1 MPFVRVELLGRF
13 DVTVDGALTGAG
25 TLGRRQASA
34 LLKLLALDPG
44 HAMHRERLLDLL
56 WPDDQLDEALPKLHK
71 AAHYARRACDH
82 VDAVVFR
89 GDLVQ
94 LFPGSEIVVDAEHFE
109 GLARRALELHDTAS
123 ARMALTIYRGELL
136 PQDRYEDWADAA
148 RDHLADLHLQLLR
161 LAERW
166 EELVVLDPGDE
177 HAHLEVMRRHLA
189 AGDRHAALR
198 QFERL
203 DRALR
208 QELGVAPSE
217 EAKRLRARALA
228 DEPAAPT
235 RSDDA
240 SAPLPGRE
248 QQFAL
253 IDGLLTDAEAGH
265 ERIVLVTGPPGVGT
279 STLLSAWRRAAE
291 RRGFRTAVGAA
302 VPAEG
307 SWPYAPITE
316 AITDLCRRH
325 PWLVERLDAPFREEI
340 ERVMA
345 SLPSPWSGAD
355 AHQRLFVA
363 TAALFRLAAADG
375 GLFLA
380 LDDLHEADDASLRL
394 AQHLVRALHGERAV
408 LAFGMK
414 TGHSLPAAV
423 VDLDHRLRTRSGA
436 LSVELGPLTRPA
448 VDAIVRRRLPDADSE
463 TVTRIAEL
471 SGGLPFAV
479 ADLTRRAAEDPDW
492 ERHAEAGALASIPPA
507 TLGALQRFAVLG
519 PGFGTDDAVAA
530 TGGDEAAAYAS
541 LDDSIASGMIER
553 TDIGYRFRHELVR
566 KAVLAA
572 LPAHRIRLVHR
583 EIGEQL
589 AAGGAAP
596 ARVGHHLLEAGEPRR
611 AVPYLLD
618 AAEGEA
624 AIGAYRDALALMD
637 PVRAHAHGE
646 DLQRL
651 LRVRADLLFA
661 IGDLRAVGAY
671 REALEHAPAA
681 DARILRAR
689 LSRAAFAAGDIE
701 TAAAA
706 VSDLEAGDRPED
718 AEILLAQAN
727 VAFAAGD
734 TDRAWA
740 IAESAQQRVLAGERS
755 WRVLDLISL
764 QGQIAHNRGEWFD
777 RIRSE
782 LRSVQQSPEVTNAVF
797 DGYLCAAEY
806 LLYGPTPYRDVIEL
820 ASGIRETAQQ
830 AGALRAVAFAR
841 ALAGEA
847 ALLSGD
853 LALAREELTESA
865 ELHHELGSNAG
876 EAHCLQRLAEVEL
889 HVGDRA
895 AARRLLDRALAL
907 ARWSVI
913 ASHLIQR
920 VYGAMVLAAEDD
932 DEASAVIDRAET
944 TFGADDYCQFCGI
957 MFAVPAM
964 IALSRMGEPDR
975 ARHYLDIA
983 EASSR
988 LWDGTAWQAA
998 LDEARAHLAHDAG
1011 DADALRFAQR
1021 AAREYEGAGQPLD
1034 AARCRELETEL
1045 APGAAVLP

>member
-1 MPFVRVELLGRF
+1 MPSVRIEVLGRF
-13 DVTVDGALTGAG
+13 DVTVGGVLTGAG

-56 WPDDQLDEALPKLHK
+56 WPDDRLEEALPKLHK
-71 AAHYARRACDH
+71 AAHFARRACDH
-82 VDAVVFR
+82 VDAVAFR

-94 LFPGSEIVVDAEHFE
+94 LFPGSDVVVDAEQFE
-109 GLARRALELHDTAS
+109 SLARRAIELHDAAS
-123 ARMALTIYRGELL
+123 ARMALSIYRGELL

-148 RDHLADLHLQLLR
+148 RDHLADLHLQVLR

-217 EAKRLRARALA
+217 EAKRLRTRALA
-228 DEPAAPT
+228 DEPVAPA
-235 RSDDA
+235 SPPDA
-240 SAPLPGRE
+240 TAPLPGRE
-248 QQFAL
+248 LQFAL
-253 IDGLLTDAEAGH
+253 IDTLLADAEGGR
-265 ERIVLVTGPPGVGT
+265 ERVALVSGAPGVGT

-291 RRGFRTAVGAA
+291 RRGFRTAAGAA
-302 VPAEG
+302 EPAEG
-307 SWPYAPITE
+307 LWPYAPITE

-325 PWLVERLDAPFREEI
+325 PSLVERLDAPFREEI

-345 SLPSPWSGAD
+345 SLPSAWSGAD

-363 TAALFRLAAADG
+363 TAALFRLAATDG

-380 LDDLHEADDASLRL
+380 LDDLQDADDASLRL
-394 AQHLVRALHGERAV
+394 AQHLTRALHGERAV

-414 TGHSLPAAV
+414 TGRPLPVGV
-423 VDLDHRLRTRSGA
+423 VELGHRLRTRSGA
-436 LSVELGPLTRPA
+436 VSVELGPLSRPA
-448 VDAIVRRRLPDADSE
+448 VDAVVRSRLPDAAPE
-463 TVTRIAEL
+463 TVSRIAEL

-479 ADLTRRAAEDPDW
+479 VDLTRRAAEDPDW
-492 ERHAEAGALASIPPA
+492 ERHAEAGVLASIPPG
-507 TLGALQRFAVLG
+507 TLDVLQRFAVLG
-519 PGFGTDDAVAA
+519 QGFDTDDAIAA
-530 TGGDEAAAYAS
+530 SGGDEAVAYGR
-541 LDDSIASGMIER
+541 LDDAIASGMVER
-553 TDIGYRFRHELVR
+553 AESGYRFRHELVR
-566 KAVLAA
+566 AAVLAA
-572 LPAHRIRLVHR
+572 LPAHRIRLLHR
-583 EIGEQL
+583 EVGEQL
-589 AAGGAAP
+589 AAAGASP
-596 ARVGHHLLEAGEPRR
+596 ARVGHHLIESGDARR
-611 AVPYLLD
+611 AAPYLLD

-624 AIGAYRDALALMD
+624 AIGAYRDALALIER
-637 PVRAHAHGE
+637 VRGDARGE
-646 DLQRL
+646 DRQRL
-651 LRVRADLLFA
+651 LRVRADLLYA
-661 IGDLRAVGAY
+661 IGDRRAVAAY
-671 REALEHAPAA
+671 REALEQASPA
-681 DARILRAR
+681 DSRLLRAR
-689 LSRAAFAAGDIE
+689 LSRAAFSAGDAT

-706 VSDLEAGDRPED
+706 LEGLEATERPED

-727 VAFAAGD
+727 VAFATGD

-764 QGQIAHNRGEWFD
+764 QGQIAHTRGEWFD

-782 LRSVQQSPEVTNAVF
+782 LRAAQQSPEVTNAMF

-806 LLYGPTPYRDVIEL
+806 LLYGPTPYRDVIAL

-841 ALAGEA
+841 ALTGEA

-853 LALAREELTESA
+853 LDLAREELTESA

-889 HVGDRA
+889 HVGDHA
-895 AARRLLDRALAL
+895 AARRLLDRALPL

-920 VYGAMVLAAEDD
+920 VYGAMVLAADD
-932 DEASAVIDRAET
+932 DEEASAVIDRAEA

-964 IALSRMGEPDR
+964 IALSRMGEPER

-983 EASSR
+983 EASSQ

-998 LDEARAHLAHDAG
+998 LDEARAHLAHDRGDG
-1011 DADALRFAQR
+1011 DAVRFAMR
-1021 AAREYEGAGQPLD
+1021 AARAFDGAGQPLD
-1034 AARCRELETEL
+1034 AARCRELASRF
-1045 APGAAVLP
+1045 APDPAVLP

>member
-1 MPFVRVELLGRF
+1 MPSVRIELLGRF
-13 DVTVDGALTGAG
+13 DVIVDGFVTGAG

-34 LLKLLALDPG
+34 LLKLLSLDSAR
-44 HAMHRERLLDLL
+44 AMHRERLLDLL
-56 WPDDQLDEALPKLHK
+56 WPDDTVDEALPKLHK
-71 AAHYARRACDH
+71 AAHFARRACDH
-82 VDAVVFR
+82 ADAVVFR

-109 GLARRALELHDTAS
+109 GLARRALELHDPAS

-136 PQDRYEDWADAA
+136 PQDRYEEWATAA
-148 RDHLADLHLQLLR
+148 RGHVADLHLRLLR

-166 EELVVLDPGDE
+166 DELVVLDPGDE
-177 HAHLEVMRRHLA
+177 DAHLEVMRRHLA

-208 QELGVAPSE
+208 QELGVTPSE
-217 EAKRLRARALA
+217 EAIRLRARALA
-228 DEPAAPT
+228 DERAAPVPH
-235 RSDDA
+235 DDDVV
-240 SAPLPGRE
+240 PLPGRE

-253 IDGLLTDAEAGH
+253 IDGLLTDAEAGL
-265 ERIVLVTGPPGVGT
+265 ERIVLVTGAPGVGT
-279 STLLSAWRRAAE
+279 STLLSTWRRAAE
-291 RRGFRTAVGAA
+291 RRGFRTAAGAA
-302 VPAEG
+302 APAEG

-316 AITDLCRRH
+316 AITDLCRRN
-325 PWLVERLDAPFREEI
+325 PSLVERLEAPLREEI

-345 SLPSPWSGAD
+345 SMPSAWSGAD

-363 TAALFRLAAADG
+363 TAALFRLAATDG

-394 AQHLVRALHGERAV
+394 GQHLVRSLHGERAV

-414 TGHSLPAAV
+414 SGHSLPGAV
-423 VDLDHRLRTRSGA
+423 VDLAHRLRTRSGA
-436 LSVELGPLTRPA
+436 VSVELGPLARPA
-448 VDAIVRRRLPDADSE
+448 IDAIVRRRLPDADPE
-463 TVTRIAEL
+463 TVTSIAEL

-507 TLGALQRFAVLG
+507 TLAALQRFAVLG
-519 PGFGTDDAVAA
+519 PGFDTDDAVAA
-530 TGGDEAAAYAS
+530 SGADEAAAYAR
-541 LDDSIASGMIER
+541 LDDAIASGMIER
-553 TDIGYRFRHELVR
+553 TEFGYRFRHELVR
-566 KAVLAA
+566 EAVLAG
-572 LPAHRIRLVHR
+572 LPAHRVRLVHR

-589 AAGGAAP
+589 AAADASP
-596 ARVGHHLLEAGEPRR
+596 ARVGHHLLESGDSRR
-611 AVPYLLD
+611 AIPYLLD

-624 AIGAYRDALALMD
+624 AIGAYRDALALIER
-637 PVRAHAHGE
+637 VRGAALG
-646 DLQRL
+646 DDRQRL
-651 LRVRADLLFA
+651 LRVRADLLYA
-661 IGDLRAVGAY
+661 IGDLRAVAAY
-671 REALEHAPAA
+671 REALEQAPSAE
-681 DARILRAR
+681 ARILRAR
-689 LSRAAFAAGDIE
+689 LSRAAFSAGDVE

-706 VSDLEAGDRPED
+706 LDGLEATDRPED

-755 WRVLDLISL
+755 WRVLGLIAL
-764 QGQIAHNRGEWFD
+764 QSQIAHNRGEWFD

-782 LRSVQQSPEVTNAVF
+782 LRATQQSPEATNAMF

-806 LLYGPTPYRDVIEL
+806 MLYGPTPYRDVIEV

-830 AGALRAVAFAR
+830 AGSLRAVAFAR
-841 ALAGEA
+841 ALMGEA

-853 LALAREELTESA
+853 LALAREELRESA

-889 HVGDRA
+889 QAGDA
-895 AARRLLDRALAL
+895 APARRLLDQALPL

-920 VYGAMVLAAEDD
+920 VYGTMVLAAEDD
-932 DEASAVIDRAET
+932 DAASAIIDRAEA
-944 TFGADDYCQFCGI
+944 TFGVDDYCQFCGI

-964 IALSRMGEPDR
+964 IALSRMGEPER
-975 ARHYLDIA
+975 AHHYRDIA
-983 EASSR
+983 EASSQ

-998 LDEARAHLAHDAG
+998 LDEARAHLAHDSGGPEAV
-1011 DADALRFAQR
+1011 RFAER
-1021 AAREYEGAGQPLD
+1021 AARAFEGAGQPLD
-1034 AARCRELETEL
+1034 AARCRALMAELERD
-1045 APGAAVLP
+1045 AVVVP